1 MHHQQHG
8 PAGSI
13 VADGDVLASV
23 IGILEEGGRFL
34 ETEREILFKVIKR
47 IVLEISA
54 FEHQLCLERW
64 LICLIKQSSEKKR
77 QSRHQEPRIKNQGSR
92 IRDQGSGI
100 KNQESRIKDQES
112 GIKNQESRIKNQ
124 ESRIKDQE
132 SRIKNQESR
141 IKNQESR
148 IKNQGS
154 RWTHGIVDKEEDRC
168 AERRLEKTRGRP

>member
-54 FEHQLCLERW
+54 FEHQLCLECW
-64 LICLIKQSSEKKR
+64 LIFVF
-77 QSRHQEPRIKNQGSR
+77 
-92 IRDQGSGI
+92 
-100 KNQESRIKDQES
+100 
-112 GIKNQESRIKNQ
+112 
-124 ESRIKDQE
+124 
-132 SRIKNQESR
+132 
-141 IKNQESR
+141 
-148 IKNQGS
+148 
-154 RWTHGIVDKEEDRC
+154 VDVRTEFEMFRADAHCDLFRV
-168 AERRLEKTRGRP
+168 